1 MNSLA
6 RNEEK
11 PNSWRAYRLMEE
23 WPIYLSEKVD
33 IFPNMEPIAGIY
45 TVEMYPQVRFLRRN

>member
-1 MNSLA
+1 
-6 RNEEK
+6 
-11 PNSWRAYRLMEE
+11 MEE